1 MIQTLKKKACWF
13 VVLSWLNTKFS
24 SYYYYNF
31 MWNVKYKKKK
41 RQIPPLKPRH
51 VNLCSS
57 PCKSCYL
64 TTSYPPTVNWLRHI
78 LLLLTEYVISSS
90 TVYWLRHFLL
100 LFHRPDSPSN
110 RKSPLLIGWLFFLI
124 FSSNSFTTW
133 QQSPFKTS
141 SHPLHLTYVHASS
154 MVLIVV
160 WSFYTLFG

>member
-41 RQIPPLKPRH
+41 RQIPPLNQGMWTC
-51 VNLCSS
+51 VQVLAS
-57 PCKSCYL
+57 PV
-64 TTSYPPTVNWLRHI
+64 TWLRHI